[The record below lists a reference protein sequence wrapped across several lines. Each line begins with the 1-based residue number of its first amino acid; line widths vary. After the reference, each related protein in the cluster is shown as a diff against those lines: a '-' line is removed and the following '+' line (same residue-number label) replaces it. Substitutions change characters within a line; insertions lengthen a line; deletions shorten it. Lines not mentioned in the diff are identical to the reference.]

1 MHVLRPRGRV
11 EAGAVVTAALVRTG
25 VVTVCCGGH
34 RPAAGC
40 LCCLECP
47 VAFPGNPSL
56 QALLASGARA
66 RDAALRMTLRR
77 AFHLVTV
84 AEIDDHLRDL
94 VAASR
99 SWVAV
104 TYAFE
109 PDELAAARAVLAE
122 LDLPHFEGSLS

>member
-1 MHVLRPRGRV
+1 M
-11 EAGAVVTAALVRTG
+11 TAALVRTG

-40 LCCLECP
+40 LCCIECP
-47 VAFPGNPSL
+47 VAFNNDPKL
-56 QALLASGARA
+56 LALLATGE
-66 RDAALRMTLRR
+66 RDRFAALRLTLRR
-77 AFHLVTV
+77 ASYLVTV
-84 AEIDDHLRDL
+84 AAIDDHLRDL

-109 PDELAAARAVLAE
+109 PVELAAARAVLAG
-122 LDLPHFEGSLS
+122 LDLPHFEGSLT